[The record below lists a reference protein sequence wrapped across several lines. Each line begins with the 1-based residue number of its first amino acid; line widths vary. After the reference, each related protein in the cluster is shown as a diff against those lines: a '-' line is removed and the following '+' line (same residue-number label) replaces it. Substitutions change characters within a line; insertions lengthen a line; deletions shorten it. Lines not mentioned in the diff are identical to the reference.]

1 VDDQNFLQFFDQ
13 EYSKI
18 QDILKSIDS
27 FFLEY
32 KDNYNSLFHIQ
43 KKILEIYS
51 QKSFDYESL
60 KSLLDLFE
68 NFIHKCGDV
77 LSSSFQFKDSLSKLN
92 HV

>member
-1 VDDQNFLQFFDQ
+1 
-13 EYSKI
+13 
-18 QDILKSIDS
+18 
-27 FFLEY
+27 
-32 KDNYNSLFHIQ
+32 LFHIQ